1 MIWFDIFISFID
13 AVMCFYL
20 CGAFLGSEERRSIL
34 MPSVVCVT
42 FPTCYVLLSQLDINK
57 PLLLVP
63 LAAGMF
69 LIMKK
74 YYKRDDARTLLAVLA
89 YSLILFVCAVISWT
103 LELYSYGYTGSKSSK
118 YLSPPEVIAVTVSRA
133 MLVIICVTTAMI
145 VRKRQRSVLL
155 SFILAAALLG
165 SAVMLLD
172 RYKASGAADS
182 VLPAL
187 LVIIVLLLIASA
199 YIGLIYFFDSRQKQ
213 QKFIFAKQQNRML
226 EHSLREQERTFAL
239 WRKSVHDYKNTVL
252 ALNAMM
258 KNGETRKLAEYLD
271 AECRSFEDRAEYIHT
286 GSMTVDTV
294 VNTKAAIA
302 SERDIAFTVNA
313 AVPEKCALSD
323 IHFSVLLGNLIDNA
337 IEASAFENDPFIHV
351 QITAVHGLL
360 MIKVINK
367 CTEPPADISET
378 SKPDRERHGIGLQ
391 SVNGIVRE
399 YDGEFDLSF
408 ENSKAVASVMIPL

>member
-42 FPTCYVLLSQLDINK
+42 FPTCYVLLGQLDINK

-89 YSLILFVCAVISWT
+89 YALILFVCSVISWT
-103 LELYSYGYTGSKSSK
+103 LQLYTFGETRVRS
-118 YLSPPEVIAVTVSRA
+118 YLSPPEAIAVTVSRA
-133 MLVIICVTTAMI
+133 VLVIVCVTAAMI

-165 SAVMLLD
+165 SAVMFLD
-172 RYKASGAADS
+172 HYKASGAADS

-213 QKFIFAKQQNRML
+213 RKFILAKQQNRML

-294 VNTKAAIA
+294 VNTKLAIA
-302 SERDIAFTVNA
+302 SERGIAFTVNA
-313 AVPEKCALSD
+313 AVPEKCVLSD

-337 IEASAFENDPFIHV
+337 IEASSYEDEPFIHV

-367 CTEPPADISET
+367 CTRPPEDVSGS

-391 SVNGIVRE
+391 SVRSIVRE